1 MSYMIATPA
10 ALTAAATD
18 IDGIGSAVSVANAA
32 AVAATT
38 GVLAAG
44 GDEVL
49 AAIARLFNA
58 NAEEY
63 HALSAQ
69 VAAFQTLFV
78 RTLTGGCG
86 VFRRR
91 EAANA
96 SQLQSIA
103 RQVRGAVNA
112 VAGQVTGNGGSGNSG
127 TSAAAANP
135 NSDNTASIAD
145 RGTSAI
151 MTTASAT
158 ASSTGVD
165 GGIAATYAVASQW
178 DGGYVANYTITQFGR
193 DFDDRLAVAIH
204 FA

>member
-10 ALTAAATD
+10 ALT
-18 IDGIGSAVSVANAA
+18 
-32 AVAATT
+32 
-38 GVLAAG
+38 
-44 GDEVL
+44 
-49 AAIARLFNA
+49 
-58 NAEEY
+58 
-63 HALSAQ
+63 
-69 VAAFQTLFV
+69 
-78 RTLTGGCG
+78 
-86 VFRRR
+86 
-91 EAANA
+91 
-96 SQLQSIA
+96 
-103 RQVRGAVNA
+103 
-112 VAGQVTGNGGSGNSG
+112 
-127 TSAAAANP
+127 AAANP

>member
-1 MSYMIATPA
+1 M
-10 ALTAAATD
+10 
-18 IDGIGSAVSVANAA
+18 
-32 AVAATT
+32 
-38 GVLAAG
+38 
-44 GDEVL
+44 
-49 AAIARLFNA
+49 
-58 NAEEY
+58 
-63 HALSAQ
+63 
-69 VAAFQTLFV
+69 
-78 RTLTGGCG
+78 
-86 VFRRR
+86 
-91 EAANA
+91 
-96 SQLQSIA
+96 
-103 RQVRGAVNA
+103 RGAVNA

-204 FA
+204 FAGKCLYFERVLRSTCPVGHAVHS

>member
-1 MSYMIATPA
+1 M
-10 ALTAAATD
+10 
-18 IDGIGSAVSVANAA
+18 
-32 AVAATT
+32 
-38 GVLAAG
+38 
-44 GDEVL
+44 
-49 AAIARLFNA
+49 
-58 NAEEY
+58 
-63 HALSAQ
+63 
-69 VAAFQTLFV
+69 
-78 RTLTGGCG
+78 
-86 VFRRR
+86 
-91 EAANA
+91 
-96 SQLQSIA
+96 
-103 RQVRGAVNA
+103 RGAVNA

-158 ASSTGVD
+158 ASSTGVV
-165 GGIAATYAVASQW
+165 GIAATYAVASQW

>member
-1 MSYMIATPA
+1 M
-10 ALTAAATD
+10 
-18 IDGIGSAVSVANAA
+18 
-32 AVAATT
+32 
-38 GVLAAG
+38 
-44 GDEVL
+44 L

-78 RTLTGGCG
+78 RTLTGGAESFAG
-86 VFRRR
+86 A

-145 RGTSAI
+145 STSAI

-178 DGGYVANYTITQFGR
+178 DDGYVANYTITQFGR